1 MKKLLFLLSFCI
13 NTQADAE
20 DLHIGLRAD
29 ITSVDPH
36 FHVSGPNSAMASHM
50 FESLVKQDNNQKL
63 LPGLA
68 LSWEKESDLIWA
80 FNLRENVKFHN
91 DQAFEAKDV
100 VYTINR
106 IQKGIGP
113 LESYKTYIRFIDKVE
128 IVNPHKIKIST
139 IKPYPLL
146 AWDIAM
152 IGILPHSLGENLD
165 SHDFNQAKTAI
176 GTGPY
181 RFVSWRPGQDIIIEK
196 NNDYW
201 GNKEPWDKVIF
212 KPVPQ
217 DISRFNALLA
227 DDFDFI
233 ETVPVEELYRFK
245 ETSKFKLFATIPSR
259 LMYLCMDLGNKISP
273 YVLDMDG
280 KALTQNPFQ
289 DKRVR
294 EALSYAINREFLIQ
308 HYLGNHGKQAGQLI
322 IEGSTGFNPDLKAHI
337 QDIEKAKQ
345 LMKEA
350 GYEKGFQVV
359 FSSTSGR
366 YVNDTKIVQAIAS
379 MLEQIKIKA
388 KVEILPSNVFFSRS
402 QKGDF
407 SLSLGGWPVGR
418 ESLSPLQALFH
429 RFDIKEGHGVFNRG
443 RYANQELDVMI
454 ETALET
460 MDDVKREELLKKA
473 NRVVVEDLAIIPL
486 YFSIANWS
494 GKESLTFEP
503 RMDEYTIA
511 MNVKKLKN

>member
-1 MKKLLFLLSFCI
+1 MKKIIILVSLCI
-13 NTQADAE
+13 NFQALAD

-36 FHVSGPNSAMASHM
+36 FHVSGPNSAMAAHM
-50 FESLVKQDNNQKL
+50 FEPLVKQDNNQQL
-63 LPGLA
+63 IPGLA
-68 LSWEKESDLIWA
+68 LSWEKQSDLIWV
-80 FNLRENVKFHN
+80 FHLRENVKFHN
-91 DQAFEAKDV
+91 GQVFEAKDV

-113 LESYKTYIRFIDKVE
+113 LESFKTYVRFINTIE
-128 IVNPHKIKIST
+128 IVNPHKIKITT

-165 SHDFNQAKTAI
+165 SHDFNQGKTSI

-181 RFVSWRPGQDIIIEK
+181 RFVSWRPGQDIVIEK
-196 NNDYW
+196 NQDYW
-201 GNKEPWDKVIF
+201 GEKEPWDKVIF

-227 DDFDFI
+227 GDFDFI

-245 ETSKFKLFATIPSR
+245 EISKFKLFATIPSR
-259 LMYLCMDLGNKISP
+259 LMYLSMDLGRKVSP
-273 YVLDMDG
+273 YVLSIDG
-280 KALTQNPFQ
+280 KKLDKNPFQ
-289 DKRVR
+289 DKKVR
-294 EALSYAINREFLIQ
+294 EALSCVINRDFLIQ
-308 HYLGNHGKQAGQLI
+308 HYLGERGKPAGQLI
-322 IEGSTGFNPDLKAHI
+322 VDGATGFNDDLKYQN
-337 QDIEKAKQ
+337 QDIMKAKQ

-350 GYEKGFQVV
+350 GYENGFQVV
-359 FSSTSGR
+359 FASTLGR
-366 YVNDTKIVQAIAS
+366 YVNDAKIAQAIAS
-379 MLEQIKIKA
+379 MFEQIKIGA
-388 KVEILPSNVFFSRS
+388 RVEILPSNVFFSRS

-429 RFDIKEGHGVFNRG
+429 SFDTKEGHGVFNRG
-443 RYANQELDVMI
+443 RYVNLDLDKMI
-454 ETALET
+454 EMALET
-460 MDDVKREELLKKA
+460 MDDIKREELLKKA
-473 NRVVVEDLAIIPL
+473 NRIVIEDLAVIPL
-486 YFSIANWS
+486 YFSMANWA
-494 GKESLTFEP
+494 GKDNLTFKP

-511 MNVKKLKN
+511 MNIRQIKN

>member
-1 MKKLLFLLSFCI
+1 MKKILLLLSLSI
-13 NTQADAE
+13 NAQAFAE

-36 FHVSGPNSAMASHM
+36 FHVSGPNSAFASHM

-63 LPGLA
+63 IPGLA
-68 LSWEKESDLIWA
+68 LSWEKQSDLIWE
-80 FNLRENVKFHN
+80 FTLRENVKFHN
-91 DQAFEAKDV
+91 GLPFEAKDV

-113 LESYKTYIRFIDKVE
+113 LESYKTYVRFIDKME
-128 IVNPHKIKIST
+128 IVNPHKIKITT

-152 IGILPHSLGENLD
+152 IGIVPHTLGENVDL
-165 SHDFNQAKTAI
+165 HDFNQGKKTI

-181 RFVSWRPGQDIIIEK
+181 RFIGWRPGQDIIIEK

-201 GNKEPWDKVIF
+201 GEKEPWDKVIF

-227 DDFDFI
+227 GDFDFI
-233 ETVPVEELYRFK
+233 ETVPVEELHRFK
-245 ETSKFKLFATIPSR
+245 EASKFKLFATMPSR
-259 LMYLCMDLGNKISP
+259 LMYLSMDLGNNISP
-273 YVLDMDG
+273 YILNFEG
-280 KALTQNPFQ
+280 KLLEKNPFQ

-294 EALSYAINREFLIQ
+294 EALSYAINRDFLIQ
-308 HYLGNHGKQAGQLI
+308 HYLGNYGKPAGQLI
-322 IEGSTGFNPDLKAHI
+322 VEGSTGFNADLKDQT
-337 QDIEKAKQ
+337 QDIEEAKQ

-350 GYEKGFQVV
+350 GYENGFQVV

-366 YVNDTKIVQAIAS
+366 YVNDTKVVQAIAS
-379 MLEQIKIKA
+379 MLEHIRIKA

-402 QKGDF
+402 QKSDF
-407 SLSLGGWPVGR
+407 SLSIGGWPVGR

-429 RFDIKEGHGVFNRG
+429 SFDLKEGHGVFNRG
-443 RYANQELDVMI
+443 RYANLELDRII

-460 MDDVKREELLKKA
+460 MDDSKREEMLKKA
-473 NRVVVEDLAIIPL
+473 NRIVIEDLAIIPL
-486 YFSIANWS
+486 YFSLANWAS
-494 GKESLTFEP
+494 KESLTFEP

-511 MNVKKLKN
+511 MNIKQLKN